1 MTEQLQNADEIR
13 EAVRAFMAKITER
26 DPSEISDSHH
36 FAKDLDIDSLMAM
49 EIMVSVNKKYRIEIL
64 DEEFG
69 AIKNLDDAVKVVQR
83 HLAARGQKTS

>member
-1 MTEQLQNADEIR
+1 MSEQLQSADEIK

-26 DPSEISDSHH
+26 DPSEILDEHS
-36 FAKDLDIDSLMAM
+36 FEKDLDIDSLMAM

-69 AIKNLDDAVKVVQR
+69 TIRNLDDAVKVVQR
-83 HLAARGQKTS
+83 HLAARGPKT

>member
-1 MTEQLQNADEIR
+1 MSEQLQSADEIK

-26 DPSEISDSHH
+26 DPTEISDTHN
-36 FAKDLDIDSLMAM
+36 FEKDLDIDSLMAM

-69 AIKNLDDAVKVVQR
+69 TIRNLDDAVKVVQR
-83 HLAARGQKTS
+83 HLAARAQKTS